1 MMVSVDQNLCP
12 PRYRD
17 PVWVS
22 AGGMGTLYRAV
33 DRVLNRPVAIKL
45 LAERL
50 AADEE
55 VRKRFR
61 REAVA
66 AARLSDEPNT
76 VTIFDIGEW
85 QGRPFIVMEY
95 LGGGTLERLFRSGLP
110 PRPRALRWIEQ
121 AGLALDA
128 AHARGVVHRDVKP
141 ANLLLDDQGRVK
153 VADFGIATA
162 AGLDSLT
169 QTGMILGTVGYLAPE
184 QAQGL
189 PVTPATDQYA
199 LGVVAFEALT
209 GGRPFDR
216 DSPTAEAAAHVYEHA
231 PSARAQ
237 NPTLPSAVD
246 AVFDRVLAKRPEDR
260 FASCG
265 AFAAALR
272 GACNSETAAVTRP
285 IAPVTARLDPPT
297 LVKRRGRRM
306 PLLLAT
312 GATLALLAGAIAAAV
327 IGTDGPSA
335 NPPVTQASKRTTTAP
350 APAKKTV
357 VKAPSAPATQTD
369 ASDLNTQGYRLLL
382 AGQYSAALPLLQQA
396 VAGLTDPANPV
407 TAYANF
413 NLGQTLVRLSRC
425 GEAVPYLQR
434 AQQLEPQSQQVVA
447 AIGYARQC
455 AGSPPAGNQVP
466 PGHRGNPNRR
476 ADHGHHD

>member
-95 LGGGTLERLFRSGLP
+95 LGGGTLERLFRQRSPAQAESAALDRAGGPRARCSARSRSRASRRQAGESAARRPGSREGRRLRHCDRGRPRLTDPDGDDPRNGRLSRARAGAGPAGHSGDRSVRARRRRVRGVDGRAALRPRFAHGRSRRARLRARAVREGAEPALP
-110 PRPRALRWIEQ
+110 P
-121 AGLALDA
+121 
-128 AHARGVVHRDVKP
+128 
-141 ANLLLDDQGRVK
+141 
-153 VADFGIATA
+153 
-162 AGLDSLT
+162 
-169 QTGMILGTVGYLAPE
+169 
-184 QAQGL
+184 
-189 PVTPATDQYA
+189 
-199 LGVVAFEALT
+199 
-209 GGRPFDR
+209 
-216 DSPTAEAAAHVYEHA
+216 
-231 PSARAQ
+231 
-237 NPTLPSAVD
+237 AVD

-260 FASCG
+260 FASCS

-272 GACNSETAAVTRP
+272 GACKSEAAAVTRP

-297 LVKRRGRRM
+297 LVKPRRRRM

-327 IGTDGPSA
+327 SEP
-335 NPPVTQASKRTTTAP
+335 TA
-350 APAKKTV
+350 
-357 VKAPSAPATQTD
+357 
-369 ASDLNTQGYRLLL
+369 
-382 AGQYSAALPLLQQA
+382 
-396 VAGLTDPANPV
+396 
-407 TAYANF
+407 
-413 NLGQTLVRLSRC
+413 
-425 GEAVPYLQR
+425 QR
-434 AQQLEPQSQQVVA
+434 
-447 AIGYARQC
+447 
-455 AGSPPAGNQVP
+455 
-466 PGHRGNPNRR
+466 PNRP
-476 ADHGHHD
+476 